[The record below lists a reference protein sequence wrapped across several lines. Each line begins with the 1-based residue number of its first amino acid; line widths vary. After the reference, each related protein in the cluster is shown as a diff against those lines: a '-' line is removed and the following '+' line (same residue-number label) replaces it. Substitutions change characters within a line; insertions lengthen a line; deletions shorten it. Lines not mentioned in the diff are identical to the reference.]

1 MQAHAP
7 LEMASQKAHQPVQSG
22 PSRTDPGPEE
32 YLNDPRFHQS
42 FTLPPGN
49 DRPDPFKVTYCDY
62 GYRNLDNPEREHV
75 LLLCGPLLGS
85 RYLHIAKDALAKK
98 HKVRIIHP
106 DRPGFGGTTHV
117 DAPDRVRLW
126 LEIVPALLAHLSVR
140 HVSLAAHS
148 GGTIYALNT
157 VLHLRHLLSPDRPY
171 VALAAP
177 WVHQSRSG
185 AALMTL
191 AGGLPETV
199 LGGFHTL
206 AGFSLKHVAPVA
218 GAVSGVFPSMQAV
231 SGLLPASMR
240 MGSAADPTPPPAV
253 EADPMAEFEEKIW
266 PQLIQKVYSED
277 TRGLSQDAILLLKRA
292 GHSDYWGSWKDYDEL
307 VTLLAEAEHNLD
319 VGVVKGAAKLKVDVF
334 WAEED
339 QMIGVDKGPKW
350 FEDCWRAEQRRD
362 VIEFSSCVVPG
373 TDHDGIMELKFDVF
387 ERIFR
392 QVGENSE
399 EGDSGLPSAA

>member
-1 MQAHAP
+1 M
-7 LEMASQKAHQPVQSG
+7 EMASQNQPGS
-22 PSRTDPGPEE
+22 SSTDPDPES

-42 FTLPPGN
+42 FTLAPGS
-49 DRPDPFKVTYCDY
+49 DRPENFKVTFCDY
-62 GYRNLDNPEREHV
+62 GYRNLDNPELEHV
-75 LLLCGPLLGS
+75 LLICGPLLGS

-117 DAPDRVRLW
+117 DAQDRVRLW
-126 LEIVPALLAHLSVR
+126 LEIVPALLAHLSIR

-157 VLHLRHLLSPDRPY
+157 ILHLRHLLSPTHPY
-171 VALAAP
+171 LALAAP

-185 AALMTL
+185 AALMTV

-206 AGFSLKHVAPVA
+206 AGFSLKYVAPMA
-218 GAVSGVFPSMQAV
+218 GAVSGFFPSMQAV

-240 MGSAADPTPPPAV
+240 MGSAADPTHTPAAEV
-253 EADPMAEFEEKIW
+253 NPMAEFEEKIW
-266 PQLIQKVYSED
+266 PQLMQKVWSED

-292 GHSDYWGSWKDYDEL
+292 GHSEYWGSWKDYDEL
-307 VTLLAEAEHNLD
+307 VTLLAEAEHNPD
-319 VGVVKGAAKLKVDVF
+319 AGVVEGASKLKVDVF

-339 QMIGVDKGPKW
+339 HMIGVDKGPKW

-362 VIEFSSCVVPG
+362 VIEFGSHVVPG
-373 TDHDGIMELKFDVF
+373 TDHDTIMELKFDVF
-387 ERIFR
+387 ERILR
-392 QVGENSE
+392 KVGGTSE
-399 EGDSGLPSAA
+399 EGDSEMPSAA